1 MSSKSSTRTDWHEAI
16 CCALQI
22 DLRDYSH
29 LLEYHVEKSLSANNN
44 RMDMLVVKKQ
54 PGVTI
59 PKHIASIFRTH
70 NIFEIKGKDDSLTTD
85 AYHKTN
91 GHAGYYIDSYPGT
104 NTLTRHDISLT
115 FPTMHYPRNLFK
127 HLTIECNKSI
137 EKPFPGVYYISEEM
151 YPTQVLVIKELL
163 PEDSLYL
170 HCLFPKLDNPELINN
185 LTSDCVSHK
194 NNELY
199 SKYMN
204 QFFNSKSKG
213 GNTMVC
219 EGVLRYFGTSSE
231 EIAEKTREQDKQ
243 IYLPQIE
250 KLTSENQI
258 LKQLLA
264 ENNIAY

>member
-1 MSSKSSTRTDWHEAI
+1 
-16 CCALQI
+16 
-22 DLRDYSH
+22 
-29 LLEYHVEKSLSANNN
+29 
-44 RMDMLVVKKQ
+44 
-54 PGVTI
+54 
-59 PKHIASIFRTH
+59 
-70 NIFEIKGKDDSLTTD
+70 
-85 AYHKTN
+85 
-91 GHAGYYIDSYPGT
+91 
-104 NTLTRHDISLT
+104 
-115 FPTMHYPRNLFK
+115 
-127 HLTIECNKSI
+127 
-137 EKPFPGVYYISEEM
+137 M

-185 LTSDCVSHK
+185 LTSDCVSHN